1 MIHANNSPFFL
12 HVQKLKTKKID
23 LTAHQNHMDDMLG
36 TILDMSDS
44 VKVMLDWIHNH
55 GGFEKNV
62 LYVTADHDHY
72 LTLTD
77 YFPERLANL
86 LITGKSYDITPQNNS
101 NINAWVTA
109 MQAGRHHHLDVKT
122 KTEHIKDFT
131 TWTQQDIDNVG
142 HFWGPRNSGGNGWSW
157 HTTRPTPLFYDG
169 DDGCLDALEGK
180 PYRVLGHQVEG
191 LEGRVDQVH
200 LHACMVKNLFG
211 L

>member
-1 MIHANNSPFFL
+1 
-12 HVQKLKTKKID
+12 
-23 LTAHQNHMDDMLG
+23 MDDMLG

-109 MQAGRHHHLDVKT
+109 MQAGRHLDFDDDDDSAPPTKKT